1 MAQEF
6 QVPSTIPPAQN
17 NPQDNQPQAQMDSLS
32 PQETLGEGFLRDIP
46 EQDRNIVQKY
56 IRDWDGN
63 VTRKFQSIHE
73 QYQPYK
79 ELGEYEELRQAM
91 ALNQYLQNNPVDF
104 YNHLQETLDE
114 MREQGLLVTEEPEE
128 QFIPGVRSVED
139 GEPDRLSAIE
149 QQMQQFLEWQQE
161 QASAAEEAE
170 QIQELD
176 NLMEQ
181 MHTVYGDFDDDWVL
195 LQLSRGATPEQ
206 AIEGWTSLLQSKVSS
221 FQRKPIPNVMGG
233 NGAIPGSQADI
244 GKMSRDERIAF
255 ITQSIQA
262 AQS

>member
-1 MAQEF
+1 MEQY
-6 QVPSTIPPAQN
+6 Q
-17 NPQDNQPQAQMDSLS
+17 
-32 PQETLGEGFLRDIP
+32 QETLGEGFLRAIP

-56 IRDWDGN
+56 IKDWDGN

-79 ELGEYEELRQAM
+79 ELGDYEELRQAM

-114 MREQGLLVTEEPEE
+114 MREQGLIVTEEQEE
-128 QFIPGVRSVED
+128 QFIPQTESVQQ
-139 GEPDRLSAIE
+139 PDRVAELE
-149 QQMQQFLEWQQE
+149 EQMQAFLEWQQE
-161 QASAAEEAE
+161 QVNSAEEAE
-170 QIQELD
+170 QMQELD
-176 NLMEQ
+176 NLMDQ
-181 MHTVYGDFDDDWVL
+181 MHTVHGDFDDDWVL

-206 AIEGWTSLLQSKVSS
+206 AIEGWNSLLQSKVGS
-221 FQRKPIPNVMGG
+221 FQTRKPIPNVMGG
-233 NGAIPGSQADI
+233 NGAVSGSQADF

-262 AQS
+262 ANS

>member
-1 MAQEF
+1 
-6 QVPSTIPPAQN
+6 
-17 NPQDNQPQAQMDSLS
+17 MDSPS

-56 IRDWDGN
+56 IKDWDGN

-79 ELGEYEELRQAM
+79 ELGNYEELQQAM

-104 YNHLQETLDE
+104 YNHLQETLEE
-114 MREQGLLVTEEPEE
+114 MREQGLLVTDYEEEPE
-128 QFIPGVRSVED
+128 FIPQTRSVAEE
-139 GEPDRLSAIE
+139 EPDRLSAVE
-149 QQMQQFLEWQQE
+149 QQMQQFKEWQE
-161 QASAAEEAE
+161 QQAYAAEEAE
-170 QIQELD
+170 QMQELD
-176 NLMEQ
+176 NLMDQ
-181 MHTVYGDFDDDWVL
+181 MHTVHGDFDDDWVL

-206 AIEGWTSLLQSKVSS
+206 AIEGWNSLLQSKVSS

-233 NGAIPGSQADI
+233 NGAISGSQADF

-255 ITQSIQA
+255 VTQSIQA
-262 AQS
+262 ANQ